1 VRAWEEGDVDLLP
14 SLLTDDAFV
23 MMPPMLAWFQG
34 IETLRVAF
42 SHSWEM
48 NPRPGVFRVQSIPL
62 NGQSGSAYWYR
73 PHGSG
78 PHVALDLV
86 VLTLDAAGQR
96 IREMTSF
103 VKPELFDAVG
113 LPRAPPPS

>member
-1 VRAWEEGDVDLLP
+1 MRAREEGDVDLLL
-14 SLLTDDAFV
+14 SLLADDTIV
-23 MMPPMLAWFQG
+23 TMPPMLAWFQG

-48 NPRPGVFRVQSIPL
+48 NPRPGVFRVQSVPL
-62 NGQSGSAYWYR
+62 NGQPGCACWYR
-73 PHGSG
+73 LCGSG